1 MGWFMNYQA
10 KWMVFT
16 FVLMTACS
24 GRATGDPGYN
34 VALNLIPPDDPLYD
48 AVDSASLSIGAADMQ
63 SPFIAVYAIDPAGRD
78 AQIIGLDLESGV
90 ARIFRMQLKNDD
102 GRVLFSSSASGDI
115 SEDRL
120 LSLDFVFKQSGFGTA
135 SSVKVFRYQL
145 PWDSRALDSTLCEQG
160 LTLGH
165 GGNQFYIYYSD
176 MMADVE
182 LRPGI
187 DLVIISNDQPQ
198 AFYDSYAV
206 KQDRFENFV
215 REGGVLL
222 WCACDLGWNYGS
234 ITEAGLTLPVSVM
247 VNYSLDQINVV
258 TNSGYQLLSGLDDTL
273 HGNYASQEHFDNIA
287 YGAIAYLTDTDGRPT
302 LIGYGLGDGWVIVS
316 GQPLEYNY
324 DRRDQYNIGD
334 LLPRIV
340 RFLSGI
346 TAGGTFSFIPGSGA
360 FEREC
365 RGLVSYPAFALEGAP
380 RQ

>member
-1 MGWFMNYQA
+1 MNYQA
-10 KWMVFT
+10 KWMIFT

-24 GRATGDPGYN
+24 GRPTGDPGYN

-48 AVDSASLSIGAADMQ
+48 AVDSASLNVTAADMQ
-63 SPFIAVYAIDPAGRD
+63 SPFTAVYVIDPARRD
-78 AQIIGLDLESGV
+78 PQIIGLDLESGL
-90 ARIFRMQLKNDD
+90 ARIFRVRLKNND

-120 LSLDFVFKQSGFGTA
+120 LSLDFVFGQSGSGTA
-135 SSVKVFRYQL
+135 STVKVFRDQL
-145 PWDSRALDSTLCEQG
+145 PWDSRALDSTLYEQG

-165 GGNQFYIYYSD
+165 EDNQFYIYYSD

-198 AFYDSYAV
+198 AFYDSYALN
-206 KQDRFENFV
+206 QDRFENFV
-215 REGGVLL
+215 REGGTLL

-234 ITEAGLTLPVSVM
+234 ITEAGLTLPGSVM
-247 VNYSLDQINVV
+247 ISYSLDQVNVV
-258 TNSGYQLLSGLDDTL
+258 TNSEYQLLSGLDDTL
-273 HGNYASQEHFDNIA
+273 HGNYASQEHFNNIP
-287 YGAIAYLTDTDGRPT
+287 YGAIAYLTDTDSHPT
-302 LIGYGLGDGWVIVS
+302 LIGYGWGHGWVVIS

-324 DRRDQYNIGD
+324 DRRHLYNIGD

-340 RFLSGI
+340 RFLLGI
-346 TAGGTFSFIPGSGA
+346 TAGGTFSLIPGSGA

-365 RGLVSYPAFALEGAP
+365 QGLVSHPAFALEGTP